1 MTIIKSGDLIPIKDM
16 EVWMISEIHTVAFR
30 GIQALRVTVQVQMA
44 GGSLPS
50 FSIVGLPDKAVNES
64 KERIRSALHTLGIA
78 LPPKRITINL
88 SPADIQKEGNHYDL
102 PLALG
107 LLMALNILP
116 IHPLSEAIAMGEL
129 GLDGRIKPVRGALSA
144 ALLATGEN
152 RLLVCP
158 AECGGEAVWGGGG
171 HVLAPDHL
179 LSLVNHFKGTHVLS
193 RPEGKI
199 TQESNIFGDFSDIR
213 GQEVAKRALTIAA
226 AGRHNVI
233 LVGPPGTGKS
243 MLAMRMASIL
253 PPMRAAE
260 SLEVTMIHSLGH
272 RIPEEG
278 ALMQQRPFR
287 NPHHSVSMA
296 ALVGGGIKGLPGEI
310 SLAHQGVLFLDEL
323 PEFSRQAI
331 DSLRQSLE
339 TQQAVVSRANYRW
352 VYPADFQ
359 LIGAMNPCRC
369 GYFGNAQRQC
379 HKVPACAAAY
389 QGGLSGPFLDRMD
402 MYLEV
407 SEVSPAAL
415 ASSGTP
421 PEESALIRKKVQFA
435 WDFHTQQG
443 YHRHPLPG
451 ELDALLQKSPEALA
465 LMHRAI
471 EKWSLSA
478 RTYYRIIR
486 VARSIASLEGSDLI
500 SAIHLSEAL
509 SYRLQ
514 GPLCGM

>member
-1 MTIIKSGDLIPIKDM
+1 
-16 EVWMISEIHTVAFR
+16 MISEIHTVSFR
-30 GIQALRVTVQVQMA
+30 GIQAIRVTVQIQIA

-78 LPPKRITINL
+78 LPPKRITMNL

-116 IHPLSEAIAMGEL
+116 QDPLSQAIAIGEL

-144 ALLATGEN
+144 ALLASSED
-152 RLLVCP
+152 RLLLCP

-171 HVLAPDHL
+171 QVLAPDHL
-179 LSLVNHFKGTHVLS
+179 LSLINHYKGIHVLS
-193 RPEGKI
+193 RPEGKV
-199 TQESNIFGDFSDIR
+199 THTSSALGDFSDIR

-253 PPMRAAE
+253 PPMTAQE
-260 SLEVTMIHSLGH
+260 SLEVTMIHSLGN
-272 RIPEEG
+272 RIPDEG
-278 ALMQQRPFR
+278 SLIQQRPFR

-310 SLAHQGVLFLDEL
+310 SLAHQGILFLDEL
-323 PEFSRQAI
+323 PEFSRAAI

-339 TQQAVVSRANYRW
+339 TQQAVVSRANYRSI
-352 VYPADFQ
+352 YPADFQ

-369 GYFGNAQRQC
+369 GYLGNAQRQC
-379 HKVPACAAAY
+379 HKAPACAASY
-389 QGGLSGPFLDRMD
+389 QGGLSGPFLDRID
-402 MYLEV
+402 MYLEI
-407 SEVSPAAL
+407 SEVSPIQL
-415 ASSGTP
+415 SQSLP
-421 PEESALIRKKVQFA
+421 IQEQSPLVRQNVQYA
-435 WDFHTQQG
+435 WNFHTQHQFSQ
-443 YHRHPLPG
+443 HPLPP
-451 ELDALLQKSPEALA
+451 ELDRALQTSPDAWA
-465 LMHRAI
+465 LMHKAI

-486 VARSIASLEGSDLI
+486 VARSIAALEGSVVI
-500 SAIHLSEAL
+500 SALHLSEAL

-514 GPLCGM
+514 GPLCGVV

>member
-1 MTIIKSGDLIPIKDM
+1 MN
-16 EVWMISEIHTVAFR
+16 SEIRTVSFR
-30 GIQALRVTVQVQMA
+30 GIQAVGVTVQIQVA

-50 FSIVGLPDKAVNES
+50 FAIVGLPDKAVNES
-64 KERIRSALHTLGIA
+64 KERIRSALHTMGIA
-78 LPPKRITINL
+78 LPPKRITMSL

-107 LLMALNILP
+107 LLIALNILP
-116 IHPLSEAIAMGEL
+116 ADPLSQAIAIGEL
-129 GLDGRIKPVRGALSA
+129 GLDGCIKPVRGILSA
-144 ALLATGEN
+144 ALLASSEN
-152 RLLVCP
+152 RLLLCP
-158 AECGGEAVWGGGG
+158 EECGGEAVWGGEGD
-171 HVLAPDHL
+171 VLAPRHL
-179 LSLVNHFKGTHVLS
+179 LCLVNHYKGIHVLS

-199 TQESNIFGDFSDIR
+199 SKESAFLGDFSDIR
-213 GQEVAKRALTIAA
+213 GQETAKRALTIAA

-253 PPMRAAE
+253 PPMTAQE
-260 SLEVTMIHSLGH
+260 CLEVTMIHSLSH
-272 RIPEEG
+272 RGVGAG

-287 NPHHSVSMA
+287 DPHHSVSMA

-339 TQQAVVSRANYRW
+339 TQQAVVSRANYRSI
-352 VYPADFQ
+352 YPADFQ

-369 GYFGNAQRQC
+369 GYLGNAQRQC
-379 HKVPACAAAY
+379 HKAPACASAY
-389 QGGLSGPFLDRMD
+389 QSGLSGPFLDRID
-402 MYLEV
+402 MYLEID
-407 SEVSPAAL
+407 EVSPAQL
-415 ASSGTP
+415 SLSVP
-421 PEESALIRKKVQFA
+421 NDQESPFLRKKVQYA
-435 WDFHTQQG
+435 WDFQRAQH
-443 YHRHPLPG
+443 YARHPLPG
-451 ELDALLQKSPEALA
+451 ELDRILHASPEAAA

-486 VARSIASLEGSDLI
+486 VARSIASLEGSTLI
-500 SAIHLSEAL
+500 SPAHLSEAL
-509 SYRLQ
+509 TYRLQ
-514 GPLCGM
+514 GPLCGV

>member
-1 MTIIKSGDLIPIKDM
+1 MRVS
-16 EVWMISEIHTVAFR
+16 VQ
-30 GIQALRVTVQVQMA
+30 IQIA

-78 LPPKRITINL
+78 LPAKRITMNL

-102 PLALG
+102 PLALA
-107 LLMALNILP
+107 LLMALGILP
-116 IHPLSEAIAMGEL
+116 PEPLSQAIAIGEL
-129 GLDGRIKPVRGALSA
+129 GLDGRIKPVRGALST
-144 ALLATGEN
+144 ALLASSEN

-158 AECGGEAVWGGGG
+158 AECGGEAVWGGDGD
-171 HVLAPDHL
+171 VLAPDHL
-179 LSLVNHFKGTHVLS
+179 LSLVNHYKGHHLLT

-199 TQESNIFGDFSDIR
+199 TKDTDFLGDFSDIH

-226 AGRHNVI
+226 SGRHNVL

-253 PPMRAAE
+253 PPMTAQDA
-260 SLEVTMIHSLGH
+260 LEVTMIHSLGH
-272 RIPEEG
+272 GTSTSGSLI
-278 ALMQQRPFR
+278 QNRPFR

-310 SLAHQGVLFLDEL
+310 SFAHQGVLFLDEL
-323 PEFSRQAI
+323 PEFSRTAI

-339 TQQAVVSRANYRW
+339 TQQAVVSRANYRS

-369 GYFGNAQRQC
+369 GYFGNPDRQC
-379 HKVPACAAAY
+379 RKAPACASTY
-389 QGGLSGPFLDRMD
+389 QSGLSGPFLDRID
-402 MYLEV
+402 MVLEIAEVEPMMLSQSCV
-407 SEVSPAAL
+407 SGKQSQD
-415 ASSGTP
+415 
-421 PEESALIRKKVQFA
+421 IQKKVQYA
-435 WDFHTQQG
+435 WDFHAHNG
-443 YHRHPLPG
+443 MSRHPLPA
-451 ELDALLQKSPEALA
+451 ELDQALRNSPAATA
-465 LMHRAI
+465 LMKKAI

-486 VARSIASLEGSDLI
+486 VARSIAALEGSLVI
-500 SAIHLSEAL
+500 SANHLSEAL
-509 SYRLQ
+509 TYRLQ
-514 GPLCGM
+514 GPLCSMY